1 MGAKKTSDLI
11 PLCHPLPLSSV
22 DVTLKLDDDAAA
34 VEESFLKYWA
44 LDCVIPPP
52 AGSPGGGIH
61 ATSAPLLPSPVFLL
75 MPQNNLNIQ

>member
-52 AGSPGGGIH
+52 AGSPGGRYSRNFGPTIAQPCISFN
-61 ATSAPLLPSPVFLL
+61 ATK
-75 MPQNNLNIQ
+75 